1 MEKEI
6 EKSKWQEYAFTYGI
20 TVAFFITAFITTL
33 SHKPTGIL
41 LFLPIIFIVF
51 FILKTQRIIEA
62 LFLGNFILLV
72 MTYKNWQEILVEYAN
87 GLHGQV
93 SNPSF
98 QFVLLAASLIGGV
111 TAMMGVSG
119 GAEAVESFF
128 KKHMKNKKMFLFFA
142 WVLSGLLFI
151 TEFLQIMLM
160 GSVLTA
166 NAKEKKISKER
177 LTYIIK
183 SMGVPMG
190 VLVPTSIWSVFI
202 ISQFEAANLVKSG
215 EGMGLFLKTIPLNFF
230 AIISVLISLL
240 VTVGVIPLVG
250 KMKKAEVL
258 AEQEIF
264 SEGVREEEVVE
275 ENSSKIRNPKIY
287 NFVLPLV
294 TLVGLNIIL
303 DFNSVA
309 AGILTITFTTIL
321 YVSQGL
327 LTPKNVE
334 STFVKS
340 GVGDLITVFIVL
352 LLGLFFADG
361 LINLGF
367 IDYLITVIS
376 TIGVPAAIFPVILFL
391 FFAIVEFSIF
401 LNWTLFI
408 LIFPIV
414 GPLSESLGA
423 NMPLSIAA
431 IISAVVFGS
440 NTSYLSDSTL
450 IISPF
455 TNTKISDHLN
465 ASLPYQLVSLGL
477 AAVAFLVAGFVLT

>member
-1 MEKEI
+1 MGKEI
-6 EKSKWQEYAFTYGI
+6 EKNQWQEYGFTYGI
-20 TVAFFITAFITTL
+20 TLAFFITAFITTL

-62 LFLGNFILLV
+62 LFLGNFLLLI
-72 MTYKNWQEILVEYAN
+72 MSYKDIKVILVEYAN

-98 QFVLLAASLIGGV
+98 QFVLLAASLIAGV

-183 SMGVPMG
+183 SMG